1 MSSQTLSQDDLGR
14 LDISSIDVAGKTVF
28 FRTDLNVPMKDGVV
42 TDTTRIDRT
51 AEGMVELAEKGA
63 RVVVAAHFGRPKGRR
78 VEDLTLAPIAPVLGK
93 IMGREVGFVEDCI
106 GRDVE
111 AAIQGMNDGE
121 IVLLENLRFH
131 PEEEK
136 GDEGFAK
143 ALAKSVDIFVNDT
156 FSTSHRSHASIAK
169 MCALLPSYAGHLMM
183 EELQALAA
191 ALGAPKPPVAAVV
204 GGAKVST
211 KLAVLNNLVKK
222 VDSLIIG
229 GGMANTF
236 LYAQGHDIGASL
248 AETDMAEDARQIMA
262 AAEDAGCKIVLPT
275 DAVLAREFK
284 AGAASRVI
292 SFTDGEIGSDEM
304 ILDAGPETVEAAKT
318 ALDKANTVVWNGPM
332 GAFEIAPFDAA
343 TFALA
348 QYAAM
353 RTKDHGLISVAGGG
367 DTVAALI
374 AAGAD
379 QDFHYVSTAGGAFLE
394 WMEGKTL
401 PGVAALLEA

>member
-51 AEGMVELAEKGA
+51 AEGMAELAEKGA
-63 RVVVAAHFGRPKGRR
+63 RVVVAAHFGRPKGQR

-93 IMGREVGFVEDCI
+93 IMGREVGFIDDCI
-106 GRDVE
+106 GADVE
-111 AAIQGMNDGE
+111 AAIQGMNNGE
-121 IVLLENLRFH
+121 IILLENLRFYA
-131 PEEEK
+131 EEEK

-143 ALAKSVDIFVNDT
+143 ALAQSADIFVNDT
-156 FSTSHRSHASIAK
+156 FSTSHRAHASIAK

-248 AETDMAEDARQIMA
+248 AETDMAEEARQIMA
-262 AAEDAGCKIVLPT
+262 AAEDAGCKIILPT

-284 AGAASRVI
+284 AGAESRVI
-292 SFTDGEIGSDEM
+292 SLADDEIGSDEM
-304 ILDAGPETVEAAKT
+304 ILDAGPETVEAAKA
-318 ALDKANTVVWNGPM
+318 ALDQANTVVWNGPM
-332 GAFEIAPFDAA
+332 GAFEIAPFDRA

-348 QYAAM
+348 QHAAM
-353 RTKDHGLISVAGGG
+353 RTKDHGLVSVAGGG

-374 AAGAD
+374 AAGTD

>member
-51 AEGMVELAEKGA
+51 AEGMAELAEKGA
-63 RVVVAAHFGRPKGRR
+63 RVVVAAHFGRPKGQR

-93 IMGREVGFVEDCI
+93 IMGREVGFIDDCI
-106 GRDVE
+106 GADVE

-121 IVLLENLRFH
+121 IILLENLRFYA
-131 PEEEK
+131 EEEK

-143 ALAKSVDIFVNDT
+143 ALAQSADIFVNDT
-156 FSTSHRSHASIAK
+156 FSTSHRAHASIAK

-248 AETDMAEDARQIMA
+248 AETDMAEEARQIMA
-262 AAEDAGCKIVLPT
+262 AAEDAGCMIVLPT

-284 AGAASRVI
+284 AGAESRVI
-292 SFTDGEIGSDEM
+292 SLADGEIGSDEM
-304 ILDAGPETVEAAKT
+304 ILDAGPETVEAAKA
-318 ALDKANTVVWNGPM
+318 ALDQANTVVWNGPM
-332 GAFEIAPFDAA
+332 GAFEIAPFDVA

-348 QYAAM
+348 QHAAM
-353 RTKDHGLISVAGGG
+353 RTKDHGLVSVAGGG

-379 QDFHYVSTAGGAFLE
+379 KDFHYVSTAGGAFLE

>member
-51 AEGMVELAEKGA
+51 AEGMAELAEKGA
-63 RVVVAAHFGRPKGRR
+63 RVVVAAHFGRPKGQR

-93 IMGREVGFVEDCI
+93 IMGREVGFIEECI
-106 GRDVE
+106 GKDVE

-121 IVLLENLRFH
+121 IILLENLRFH

-156 FSTSHRSHASIAK
+156 FSTSHRAHASIAK

-236 LYAQGHDIGASL
+236 LYAQGHEIGASL
-248 AETDMAEDARQIMA
+248 AETDMAEEARQIMA
-262 AAEDAGCKIVLPT
+262 VAEDAGCMIVLPT

-284 AGAASRVI
+284 AGAESRVI
-292 SFTDGEIGSDEM
+292 SLADGEIGSDEM
-304 ILDAGPETVEAAKT
+304 ILDAGPETVQAAKA

-348 QYAAM
+348 QHAAM
-353 RTKDHGLISVAGGG
+353 RTKNHGLVSVAGGG

-379 QDFHYVSTAGGAFLE
+379 KDFHYVSTAGGAFLE